1 MNKIHEQRLKEYRNL
16 IDLFKKDIG
25 KRKQKEVGD
34 MINVHESVISRLFNG
49 DKIMKEI
56 YRKVEEE
63 K

>member
-1 MNKIHEQRLKEYRNL
+1 MNKIHEQRLREYRNL

-34 MINVHESVISRLFNG
+34 MINVHESVISRLYNG

>member
-1 MNKIHEQRLKEYRNL
+1 MNKIHEQRLKTYRNL

-25 KRKQKEVGD
+25 KRKQKEVGSL
-34 MINVHESVISRLFNG
+34 INVHESVISRLYNG

>member
-25 KRKQKEVGD
+25 KRKQYDVGNL
-34 MINVHESVISRLFNG
+34 IGVHESVISRLYNG

>member
-1 MNKIHEQRLKEYRNL
+1 MNKTHEQRLKTYRNL

>member
-1 MNKIHEQRLKEYRNL
+1 MKDKYEQRLKEYRNL

>member
-1 MNKIHEQRLKEYRNL
+1 MKDKHEQRLKEYRNL

-56 YRKVEEE
+56 YRKVEGE

>member
-25 KRKQKEVGD
+25 KRKQKEVGNL
-34 MINVHESVISRLFNG
+34 INVHESVISRLYHG
-49 DKIMKEI
+49 DEIMKRI
-56 YRKVEEE
+56 YKKVEGE

>member
-1 MNKIHEQRLKEYRNL
+1 MKDKYEQRLKTYRNL

-25 KRKQKEVGD
+25 KRKQKEVGSL
-34 MINVHESVISRLFNG
+34 INVHESVISRLYNG

-56 YRKVEEE
+56 YRKVEGE

>member
-1 MNKIHEQRLKEYRNL
+1 MKDKYEQRLKTYRNL

>member
-1 MNKIHEQRLKEYRNL
+1 MKDKYEQRLKTYRNL

-25 KRKQKEVGD
+25 KRKQKEVGSL
-34 MINVHESVISRLFNG
+34 INVHESVISRLYNG

-56 YRKVEEE
+56 YKKVEGE